1 MRISKSAT
9 LLSAVFLAAAV
20 GVAGAV
26 PASADIPGNVL
37 RIVEVGTDAMG
48 ADTYANRNR
57 EFVRFQNVSGNPVD
71 VAGVLVEDNWAHAK
85 TRANATH
92 TCNTY
97 KVVDL
102 PDNATTTIQ
111 PNEYVTVF
119 NGSRWGGDRK
129 VNGNEYQLF
138 ANSDADCGT
147 GGHFL
152 NNNNDTVWVTN
163 ADGRPYST
171 FSWDHNGGYTFKP
184 QP

>member
-1 MRISKSAT
+1 MRIKSAA
-9 LLSAVFLAAAV
+9 LLSAAALTAAL
-20 GVAGAV
+20 GVAGAA

-48 ADTYANRNR
+48 ADNYGNRNR

-71 VAGVLVEDNWAHAK
+71 VAGVVVEDNWAHAK
-85 TRANATH
+85 TRAGAAH

-97 KVVDL
+97 KIASL
-102 PDNATTTIQ
+102 PGGTMMLGKD
-111 PNEYVTVF
+111 EYVTVF

-147 GGHFL
+147 AGHFL

-171 FSWDHNGGYTFKP
+171 FSWDHNGGYAFKP